1 MNRER
6 SSVLSEVPPA
16 KPVEGDSLASARA
29 LLGSAHQE
37 LVSADAWRLLEAYE
51 RIDRVYDEF
60 PELELEYPRERLA
73 EELRCTADALSDAAA
88 VPLLMFCAALAPS
101 SASCVSA
108 LLLRIAR
115 SAQDQALASVARV
128 LAQAHDF
135 TWDDIAPAVEQ
146 LQQRGRTHAVLG
158 ILSEV
163 LGRLRLGP
171 HVGSFELGN
180 VLKDL
185 LIEGD
190 GREDVDP
197 SLLAGVAW
205 SARNRLREPTRRHA
219 QSGRNEVLL
228 ALAEG
233 VSRKLS
239 APALVS
245 RTSPPRLAWR
255 SQWLSFAEF
264 AAQWRIVSGI
274 AVDWLPTMRVGDA
287 GDRIDGMLRAKPG
300 HKGHIVY
307 GPYFQ
312 LPPGAYHVCALL
324 DSGQSWRSR
333 YRREPVA
340 TLEAVANEGNAYL
353 AQRDITPEDLRR
365 GRHEFTFAVTEAAAT
380 RGQNI
385 VEVRLWTSGAVPF
398 SVSSITVER
407 LPL

>member
-1 MNRER
+1 LGQTNKEAGRVSPGSGTVPAADRGGADDQDLAELAAPVTVADR
-6 SSVLSEVPPA
+6 SDPAPPRVVNEAAAVQDIAWQAKLDRSEETAGQLYKLAEAAQAAIDVLRA
-16 KPVEGDSLASARA
+16 KLANA
-29 LLGSAHQE
+29 
-37 LVSADAWRLLEAYE
+37 EAE
-51 RIDRVYDEF
+51 IDRLGRGRIAV
-60 PELELEYPRERLA
+60 A
-73 EELRCTADALSDAAA
+73 EELRRQANEHEAL
-88 VPLLMFCAALAPS
+88 
-101 SASCVSA
+101 
-108 LLLRIAR
+108 
-115 SAQDQALASVARV
+115 
-128 LAQAHDF
+128 
-135 TWDDIAPAVEQ
+135 
-146 LQQRGRTHAVLG
+146 
-158 ILSEV
+158 
-163 LGRLRLGP
+163 
-171 HVGSFELGN
+171 
-180 VLKDL
+180 
-185 LIEGD
+185 
-190 GREDVDP
+190 
-197 SLLAGVAW
+197 
-205 SARNRLREPTRRHA
+205 
-219 QSGRNEVLL
+219 
-228 ALAEG
+228 
-233 VSRKLS
+233 
-239 APALVS
+239 
-245 RTSPPRLAWR
+245 
-255 SQWLSFAEF
+255 EF
-264 AAQWRIVSGI
+264 AAQWRNVSGI